1 MATTE
6 MGEYAVGAWLR
17 EIERCDFVNYNVRPP
32 VSGQE
37 GQFEFD
43 VVGFHFEKRVAYL
56 CEAGTHILG
65 LKYGNYEQTF
75 ERVHERERI
84 PHEDET
90 VALAGARGTLGVG
103 GAQPVGKR
111 PS

>member
-37 GQFEFD
+37 G
-43 VVGFHFEKRVAYL
+43 HR
-56 CEAGTHILG
+56 
-65 LKYGNYEQTF
+65 
-75 ERVHERERI
+75 R
-84 PHEDET
+84 T
-90 VALAGARGTLGVG
+90 V
-103 GAQPVGKR
+103 QHSKR
-111 PS
+111 PFSWDAFAALCYDIRTPWELLAIAAHGVTPCNFDFNSRKTRSLTKWLPSPP